1 MQDASYPFL
10 IQEKYRAGYFTHYA
24 GEGTIRSAKICYQG
38 EEVDLCLC
46 RTKAHFSQEGNTR
59 ILTLDPVDIEFYDLS
74 VKLQSRLYFE
84 EGTGTIRIE
93 REILEMSDPNAQV
106 EINEYMVAC

>member
-1 MQDASYPFL
+1 M

-24 GEGTIRSAKICYQG
+24 GEGTIRSAKLKYQG

-59 ILTLDPVDIEFYDLS
+59 ILTLDPVTVEFQRLT
-74 VKLQSRLYFE
+74 VTLQTKEYFE
-84 EGTGTIRIE
+84 EGSASIQIE
-93 REILEMSDPNAQV
+93 RKILEMSNPKQRLN
-106 EINEYMVAC
+106 